1 MKIEISKDKP
11 KSCELSVVIPTFD
24 CLEFLPKAISSILE
38 QGVTDYEIIIVDDG
52 STDGSLEWL
61 EKFKHYS
68 NKISVIRQK
77 NQGVV
82 KARNR
87 AMGIAKGKF
96 IAFLD
101 ADDFRY
107 PYTLERQL
115 KYMQINPGCVLS
127 FTNYDHLKEDY
138 TQVIDCFSYW
148 KEFKQITEFNNPLM
162 FYPLK
167 DPLNQLLSTNIVG
180 TSTTMV
186 KTSAILSLGGF
197 SEKMKSASDWEMWL
211 RLAKVG
217 DVAFSSEATTGYLM
231 RAGSITSRR
240 LERLAAIS
248 QIIEANAKEPHVKR
262 SAVSRARAHLY
273 EGYADYHRTNEN
285 KIRAIYYDLSSLSYS
300 PQFRRLKHLCHDTKR
315 ILTPSKINRS

>member
-1 MKIEISKDKP
+1 MKIEVYKDKP
-11 KSCELSVVIPTFD
+11 ESCALSVVIPTYN
-24 CLEFLPKAISSILE
+24 CLEFLPKAISSVLE
-38 QGVTDYEIIIVDDG
+38 QGLNDYEVIIVDDG

-61 EKFKHYS
+61 EKFKLYS
-68 NKISVIRQK
+68 NNISVVRQN

-87 AMGIAKGKF
+87 AIGMAQGKY

-115 KYMQINPGCVLS
+115 KHMQLNPECVLS
-127 FTNYDHLKEDY
+127 FTNYDHLNEDY

-148 KEFKQITEFNNPLM
+148 KEFKQVTEFNNPLM

-180 TSTTMV
+180 TSTTVV
-186 KTSAILSLGGF
+186 KKSAILSLGGF
-197 SEKMKSASDWEMWL
+197 SEKMQSASDWEMWL
-211 RLAKVG
+211 RLAKRG
-217 DVAFSSEATTGYLM
+217 DIAFSSEATTGYLM

-240 LERLAAIS
+240 LDRLAAIS
-248 QIIEANAKEPHVKR
+248 QIISVNAKEPLVKKR
-262 SAVSRARAHLY
+262 AVSRAKAHLF
-273 EGYADYHRTNEN
+273 EGYADYHRSNEN
-285 KIRAIYYDLSSLSYS
+285 SIRAIYYDLSSLYYS
-300 PQFRRLKHLCHDTKR
+300 PQFRRLKHLCHDIKCL
-315 ILTPSKINRS
+315 LTPSKLNRV